1 MFAYIGNYDII
12 SEGKS
17 KTSIKRESV
26 LMENRSYENDDEY
39 RLDRLKEE
47 QSFIFEKMTKILSN
61 EQKYWFYRYDCSI
74 TDMINILRNNPKL
87 QI

>member
-1 MFAYIGNYDII
+1 
-12 SEGKS
+12 
-17 KTSIKRESV
+17 
-26 LMENRSYENDDEY
+26 MENRSYENDDEY